1 MSVQPGVGYTFKDS
15 SQGTTLT
22 IEKPWAPWAAYPT
35 PEPEEPCAPFKVK
48 NVKTVTVDESTIVTY
63 DICPGT
69 INNLMPQVFNATSE
83 AFEYLDD
90 LTTDYRLILDFDGTS
105 SSLVYLRVGPDAS
118 SPYAF
123 PQGTPIGTSDPDDPY
138 PRIYSTGGALPA
150 DTDTLA
156 YLLIAKVNALGDGV
170 YSVDQYVTGSL
181 WADRIK
187 INGMTARYYYAR
199 I

>member
-22 IEKPWAPWAAYPT
+22 IERPWAPWTTYPAAIEDVCT
-35 PEPEEPCAPFKVK
+35 PFKVK
-48 NVKTVTVDESTIVTY
+48 NVKTVTSGESTIVTF

-90 LTTDYRLILDFDGTS
+90 LTTDYRLILDFASTS
-105 SSLVYLRVGPDAS
+105 SCLVYLRVGPDATTN
-118 SPYAF
+118 AF
-123 PQGTPIGTSDPDDPY
+123 PPGAPIGTSDPDDPY
-138 PRIYSTGGALPA
+138 PRIYNTGGALPD
-150 DTDTLA
+150 DTDQFGYVA
-156 YLLIAKVNALGDGV
+156 IAKVNALGDGV

-181 WADRIK
+181 WGDRVK
-187 INGMTARYYYAR
+187 VNGMTAKYYYAR